1 MLVHHWEPTF
11 SLNFSLRAA
20 NLAVRF
26 SLFASIFWFSFSWAC
41 LLKLQLSS
49 MAFWMTSFSCSRFS
63 ARCFS
68 TSASWLWQTD
78 KTTVALYRILNT
90 RATLF
95 SLCLLIKPAVNLD
108 TLRLSSAASSFL
120 LISSSEVSFFFNG
133 DNRKSTL
140 ASGVEGLRMTS
151 NAWPDA
157 RLFSSFTWISVKQE
171 ILELPGRKM
180 ELQGNTE
187 LQISAP
193 HSNTL

>member
-95 SLCLLIKPAVNLD
+95 FLVSAYKASCQSRYPA
-108 TLRLSSAASSFL
+108 
-120 LISSSEVSFFFNG
+120 SFFSSIQFPLNLIQWG
-133 DNRKSTL
+133 F
-140 ASGVEGLRMTS
+140 
-151 NAWPDA
+151 
-157 RLFSSFTWISVKQE
+157 LFLQRGQQKIHLSVW
-171 ILELPGRKM
+171 GR
-180 ELQGNTE
+180 G
-187 LQISAP
+187 A
-193 HSNTL
+193 

>member
-1 MLVHHWEPTF
+1 MHHWEPTF

-49 MAFWMTSFSCSRFS
+49 IAFWMTSFSCSRFS

-78 KTTVALYRILNT
+78 KITVYRILNT
-90 RATLF
+90 QVTLL
-95 SLCLLIKPAVNLD
+95 SLCLLIKPGVNLD
-108 TLRLSSAASSFL
+108 TLRLSSAAFSFL

-157 RLFSSFTWISVKQE
+157 RLFSSFTWMSVKQE
-171 ILELPGRKM
+171 ILELPERKM